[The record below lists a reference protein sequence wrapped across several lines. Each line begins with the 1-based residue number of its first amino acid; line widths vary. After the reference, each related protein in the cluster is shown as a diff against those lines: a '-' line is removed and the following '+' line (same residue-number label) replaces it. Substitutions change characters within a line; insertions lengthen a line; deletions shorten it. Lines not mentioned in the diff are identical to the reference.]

1 MSANT
6 IARTAFKQGT
16 KPLYDYDKH
25 WASCYEPAPYLPM
38 SRKEMDDLGWDACD
52 VIIVSGDAYVDHP
65 SFGMAIIG
73 RLLESQGFRVGII
86 AQPDW
91 KSKDAFMEL
100 GKPVYAYGVTA
111 GNMDSM
117 INRYTADRKIRS
129 DDAYS
134 PGNVANKR
142 PDRAAIVYSQRCR
155 EAYPDVP
162 IILGGIEGSLRRIAH
177 YDYWS
182 DKVRRSILLD
192 ARADVLLYGN
202 AERAIV
208 DVVHGLSKGYS
219 FEQMSKLRGTAYL
232 LTPTRRHWQ
241 ADMTEVASNDV
252 DTVGRV
258 DPIINPYVMT
268 EDVDSCSIEQNK
280 PSDSPVGQAMPSSM
294 SSQYQGF
301 VAEPVTDKIINA
313 DQVDTDTQVVQMRG
327 FDSAFNKP
335 KTARKHKIKM
345 PPREQTVIRLPD
357 YEHVKSDPVLYA
369 HANRILH
376 LETNPGN
383 ARALVQRHSSGAGN
397 SHTSIDV
404 WLNPPPI
411 PLSTEEMDY
420 VFDLPY
426 ARLPHPSYGDA
437 RIPAYDM
444 IKFSV
449 NIMRGCFGGCTFCSI
464 TEHEGR
470 IIQNRSEDSILRE
483 VEAIRDTA
491 PNYTGVI
498 SDLGGPTANMY
509 RLSCKDETIEKNCRK
524 PSCVYPDV
532 CENLLTDHSNLTKL
546 YRKARDIKGVKKIL
560 IASGLRYDL
569 AVKDPEYVKELVTH
583 HVGGY
588 LKIAPEHSE
597 DNVLSK
603 MMKPGMGT
611 YDEFKAMF
619 ERFSA
624 EAGKEQY
631 LIPYFIAAHPGTTD
645 EDMMNLA
652 LWLKR
657 NGFRADQVQAFYP
670 SPMATATTMYHTHKD
685 PLHKINR
692 EQGDVT
698 IVKSGKQRKLHKAF
712 LRYHDPKNWAL
723 LRDALKAMGRSD
735 LIGKSR
741 ACLIP
746 PFNAS
751 LEGRDAGQDSYQ
763 SARKKNSR
771 LGNDSVKRSNN
782 SSNNNA
788 ANRAGTS
795 KNTVGKNSKKKVS
808 KGNFQTQHT
817 GLPPRKTK

>member
-1 MSANT
+1 MSADT

-52 VIIVSGDAYVDHP
+52 VIIISGDAYVDHP

-73 RLLESQGFRVGII
+73 RLLEAQGFRVGII

-134 PGNVANKR
+134 PGNVADKR

-219 FEQMSKLRGTAYL
+219 FEQMSSLRGTAYL

-241 ADMTEVASNDV
+241 AGMTEVASNDV

-268 EDVDSCSIEQNK
+268 EDVDSCKIEQEK
-280 PSDSPVGQAMPSSM
+280 PADSPVGQAMTGM
-294 SSQYQGF
+294 SAQYQGF
-301 VAEPVTDKIINA
+301 VAEPVTNKIINA
-313 DQVDTDTQVVQMRG
+313 DQVDEETQVVQMRG
-327 FDSAFNKP
+327 FDTTLNDKP
-335 KTARKHKIKM
+335 MTARKYKIKM

-369 HANRILH
+369 HASRILH

-470 IIQNRSEDSILRE
+470 IIQNRSEESILRE

-491 PNYTGVI
+491 PNFTGVI

-509 RLSCKDETIEKNCRK
+509 RLNCKDETIEKHCRK

-532 CENLLTDHSNLTKL
+532 CENLITDHSSLTKL

-569 AVKDPEYVKELVTH
+569 AVKDPEYVKELVSH

-597 DNVLSK
+597 EGVLSK
-603 MMKPGMGT
+603 MMKPGMGS
-611 YDEFKAMF
+611 YDKFKAMF
-619 ERFSA
+619 EQYSQ

-631 LIPYFIAAHPGTTD
+631 LIPYFIAAHPGTKD

-652 LWLKR
+652 LWLKSH
-657 NGFRADQVQAFYP
+657 GYRADQVQAFYP

-685 PLHKINR
+685 PLHKISR
-692 EQGDVT
+692 TEGDMD

-712 LRYHDPKNWAL
+712 LRFHDPKNWVL
-723 LRDALKAMGRSD
+723 LRKALQDMGRSD
-735 LIGKSR
+735 LIGKNR
-741 ACLIP
+741 GCLIP

-751 LEGRDAGQDSYQ
+751 LEGRDAAQDSYQ

-771 LGNDSVKRSNN
+771 LGNDSVKRSNG
-782 SSNNNA
+782 SANNNA
-788 ANRAGTS
+788 AS
-795 KNTVGKNSKKKVS
+795 KNTKKNVS